1 MEVGDII
8 LKIDGR
14 EVEGIGDVRNTIAMA
29 APGSKVRLLVHR
41 DGKERTFT
49 VRIAELSEKRALAD
63 SSKLDQKLGLTVQ
76 DLTEEASR
84 YYGLRSNDGVLV
96 ASVDP
101 DSVAYRGGIRPGMI
115 ILSVNRKK
123 VDSVEQFNTAL
134 RDSVE
139 SKKVLLLVRAQRY
152 TRFVV
157 LPLE

>member
-1 MEVGDII
+1 
-8 LKIDGR
+8 
-14 EVEGIGDVRNTIAMA
+14 
-29 APGSKVRLLVHR
+29 
-41 DGKERTFT
+41 
-49 VRIAELSEKRALAD
+49 LAD

-101 DSVAYRGGIRPGMI
+101 DSAAYRGGIRPGMI

-123 VDSVEQFNTAL
+123 VDSVEQFNAAL
-134 RDSVE
+134 GDSVE

-152 TRFVV
+152 TQFVV